1 MAYEPQ
7 ERTMSKGWLT
17 FVLLLGVAVIGSNS
31 LVLSPVLTDVAA
43 DLRTTP
49 LVVSRAIAAYGG
61 ATALSA
67 LFLGFTIDRYGA
79 RSVLVAGSVLLALAI
94 FGSALAD
101 SWIALA
107 VAQAAAGIAAG
118 VMLPAIYAAATAAGG
133 EEEGAQVLG
142 RVLTGWS
149 VSLVAGVPA
158 SAFVAERFGWHASYV
173 ALGLLV
179 LMGLVG
185 FLRLPPSTEVP
196 DHHRVGPATSLAAAR
211 IAGVPALLAAQFLFM
226 TAFYG
231 TYAFFG
237 DHLRTALA
245 MSTGTAGLVVLAYGV
260 GFGIASMGDRVV
272 DRVGPARALPFA
284 LGFVVLAYASM
295 PLSTTFQAGAFAAA
309 FVWGFANHFV
319 LNVIVLRLGKLG
331 GPERGTVLGLNS
343 AVTYAGALAG
353 PLALGPLYAGSGFAV
368 LALGAAGS
376 VALAVLATIV
386 GARRRPVKLQA

>member
-1 MAYEPQ
+1 MP
-7 ERTMSKGWLT
+7 KNWLT

-31 LVLSPVLTDVAA
+31 LVLSPVLTDVAV
-43 DLRTTP
+43 DLGTTP

-67 LFLGFTIDRYGA
+67 LFLGFTIDRYGVRA
-79 RSVLVAGSVLLALAI
+79 VLVAGSLLLAVAT
-94 FGSALAD
+94 FGSALAG
-101 SWIALA
+101 SWVALA
-107 VAQAAAGIAAG
+107 AAQALAGFAAG

-149 VSLVAGVPA
+149 VSLVAGVPV
-158 SAFVAERFGWHASYV
+158 SALIAERFGWQTGYV
-173 ALGLLV
+173 ALGLVV
-179 LMGLVG
+179 LMGLIG
-185 FLRLPPSTEVP
+185 FLRLPPSDDAPE
-196 DHHRVGPATSLAAAR
+196 RRRAGPTTTLAAAR

-237 DHLRTALA
+237 DHLRATLG
-245 MSTGTAGLVVLAYGV
+245 MSAGAAGLVVLAYGV
-260 GFGIASMGDRVV
+260 GFGIASLGDRLV
-272 DRVGPARALPFA
+272 DRAGPARALPFA
-284 LGFVVLAYASM
+284 LGFVVLAYATM
-295 PLSTTFQAGAFAAA
+295 PLTTAVQAGAYAAA

-319 LNVIVLRLGKLG
+319 LGVIVLRLGKLG
-331 GPERGTVLGLNS
+331 GPERGSVLGLNS

-376 VALAVLATIV
+376 VALAALATLV
-386 GARRRPVKLQA
+386 GVRRRPVKLQTR